1 MPLENCF
8 PRLPRAGA
16 KKAARELRD
25 KRKYSELSIHSE
37 FAVPCTPRP
46 STSIPTSR
54 KAAPA
59 QTAAASMD
67 EDSPVDDPRM
77 CAAYTSDI
85 YRHLRSMEVE
95 AKRRPSANYMDAI
108 QREVTADMRGILV
121 DWLVQVAEEY
131 KLLPNTLYLAVSYID
146 LFLSSKVIRTQR
158 LQLLGVSSMFVAA
171 YVLMCFVL
179 AKDDSFSPRT
189 IPLLM
194 NVFGCRKYE
203 EIYHP
208 SIENFCDITANA
220 YNQQEMKK
228 MERDILKCL
237 KFEMGSPTIN
247 TFLRRFTEAG
257 HEDGKNWGAQLEFL
271 ASYLAELSLVD
282 YGCVQFLPSVIA
294 ASAVFV
300 ARFTLN
306 PKSHPWNRKLEQCTE
321 YKASDLKDCVHAIHD
336 LQWKKRAA
344 SLVGISEKYKQN
356 KFHGVSMLLSHAEI
370 PAIYTRSNCCGFRN
384 LLLTTKL

>member
-1 MPLENCF
+1 MPLEYCF

-77 CAAYTSDI
+77 CAAYTTDI

-95 AKRRPSANYMDAI
+95 AKRRPSANYMEAI

-146 LFLSSKVIRTQR
+146 LFLSSKAIRTQR

-171 YVLMCFVL
+171 
-179 AKDDSFSPRT
+179 
-189 IPLLM
+189 
-194 NVFGCRKYE
+194 KYE

-220 YNQQEMKK
+220 YNQQEMKT

-237 KFEMGSPTIN
+237 KFEMGSPTIK

>member
-1 MPLENCF
+1 IPLENCF
-8 PRLPRAGA
+8 PRLPRAAA
-16 KKAARELRD
+16 KLAAGELRV
-25 KRKYSELSIHSE
+25 KRKFSELSIHSE
-37 FAVPCTPRP
+37 FAVPSTPRP

-54 KAAPA
+54 KAAPV
-59 QTAAASMD
+59 QTAAASMH

-108 QREVTADMRGILV
+108 QKEVTADMRGILV

-131 KLLPNTLYLAVSYID
+131 RLLPNTLYLAVSYID
-146 LFLSSKVIRTQR
+146 RFLSSKAIGTQR

-171 YVLMCFVL
+171 
-179 AKDDSFSPRT
+179 
-189 IPLLM
+189 
-194 NVFGCRKYE
+194 KYE

-208 SIENFCDITANA
+208 SIENFCDITDNA
-220 YNQQEMKK
+220 YTQQEMKK
-228 MERDILKCL
+228 MEREILECL
-237 KFEMGSPTIN
+237 KFEMGSPTIK
-247 TFLRRFTEAG
+247 TFLRYHFVFSIHRSSCPLRG
-257 HEDGKNWGAQLEFL
+257 LIGLIFL

-282 YGCVQFLPSVIA
+282 YGCVQFLPSMIA

-306 PKSHPWNRKLEQCTE
+306 PKGHPWSRELEQCSGYE
-321 YKASDLKDCVHAIHD
+321 VSDLEDCIHAIHD
-336 LQWKKRAA
+336 LQWKRRAA
-344 SLVGISEKYKQN
+344 SLVGVSEKYKQT

-370 PAIYTRSNCCGFRN
+370 PAIYIQSNCCGLRQ
-384 LLLTTKL
+384 LLLPTKL